1 NRRDLGVLRGRGT
14 RDGSQCLAGRVGH
27 QVMVEIAAGTLRH
40 DDNGTNC
47 ELLGRRPRAQGKR
60 KPTIDRVTQTFH
72 IVTLGTAFKD
82 TRLTGRLSVN
92 WHWISP
98 L

>member
-1 NRRDLGVLRGRGT
+1 VK
-14 RDGSQCLAGRVGH
+14 
-27 QVMVEIAAGTLRH
+27 VEIAAGTLRH
-40 DDNGTNC
+40 DNNGTNC

-72 IVTLGTAFKD
+72 IVALGTAFKG
-82 TRLTGRLSVN
+82 TRLTGWLNVN
-92 WHWISP
+92 ERWISP

>member
-1 NRRDLGVLRGRGT
+1 LRGRGT

-27 QVMVEIAAGTLRH
+27 EVKVEIAAGTLRH

-47 ELLGRRPRAQGKR
+47 ELMGRRPRAQGKR

-72 IVTLGTAFKD
+72 IVALGTAFRG
-82 TRLTGRLSVN
+82 TRLTDRLNVN
-92 WHWISP
+92 GHWISP
-98 L
+98 LWIIRK